1 MTAVNSQRRRRWRR
15 RWARLQCRHRALPAC
30 LPGPCLRVL
39 HISALCA
46 LCSALLVALNYA
58 EFNQLTLIGAPQSGE
73 CQVELTQ
80 SHQSCAGAGELCG
93 QAINQ
98 TSTTSTAQP
107 MTTNHRRSDAPSSRK
122 SLRCSLWAIR
132 SVATRFAWMHSLL
145 ACGLA
150 GKLIEI
156 WLFFSL
162 LFALKTISLN
172 SCIAKEAK

>member
-1 MTAVNSQRRRRWRR
+1 MTAVNSQGRQRQRLRQLRRRV
-15 RWARLQCRHRALPAC
+15 RLQCRHRGCSGSLSACPA
-30 LPGPCLRVL
+30 
-39 HISALCA
+39 HQ
-46 LCSALLVALNYA
+46 LCSLLVALNYA

-80 SHQSCAGAGELCG
+80 SRQSCAGVWCG
-93 QAINQ
+93 RAINQ

-107 MTTNHRRSDAPSSRK
+107 MTANHRRSAHFASLPPSLSLSLC

-132 SVATRFAWMHSLL
+132 SVATRFAWLHSLL

-156 WLFFSL
+156 FLIAFFSL
-162 LFALKTISLN
+162 SLLWP
-172 SCIAKEAK
+172 